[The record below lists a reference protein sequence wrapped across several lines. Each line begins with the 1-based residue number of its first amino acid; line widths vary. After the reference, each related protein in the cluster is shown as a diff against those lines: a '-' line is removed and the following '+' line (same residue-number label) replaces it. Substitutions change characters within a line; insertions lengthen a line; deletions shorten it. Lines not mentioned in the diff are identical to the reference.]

1 MHIFSFSFIEWEGL
15 KIIFLKTYKRNVE
28 GKEIEEKR
36 EKCFLFIMHSKSVF
50 FGIAS
55 SSCVVG
61 ADPTILA

>member
-36 EKCFLFIMHSKSVF
+36 EKCFFVYNAQQKRFLWN
-50 FGIAS
+50 
-55 SSCVVG
+55 CVKFMCRWS
-61 ADPTILA
+61 